1 MSSRFCSFRESVARS
16 WGRESWRRMDRISAA
31 YCLFWV
37 IGRSFVEMRV
47 RSQVVRE
54 AGRRDAY
61 AGLKDVIFSKTAT
74 S

>member
-1 MSSRFCSFRESVARS
+1 MGSLKHFEV
-16 WGRESWRRMDRISAA
+16 DN
-31 YCLFWV
+31 LFWV